1 MSHKILVL
9 GATGNVGSALVKFLV
24 EKGEQVKAA
33 TRHPADYPPTGNVE
47 PVALDFERPDTYAS
61 ALVGVDRVF
70 AITKTADIHADKTL
84 NPLIDQAKAA
94 GVAHIILMTAMGVD
108 QAPEDVPI
116 RRVELH
122 LINSG
127 VDYTILRPNW
137 FMQNFSPGFLL
148 PMIQQGGTFYLAAD
162 DSKTS
167 LIDARDIAAVAAAV
181 LTEEGHAGQEYTLTG
196 GEAFTYSEAAA
207 ILSEAANREIN
218 YVAIDDGAF
227 RDALASAGWGPEQV
241 GFFADLFYIVRQ
253 GWVAPVLPTVT
264 NILGREPI
272 TLQQY
277 ALDYVEAWR

>member
-9 GATGNVGSALVKFLV
+9 GATGNVGSSLVEFLVK
-24 EKGEQVKAA
+24 KGKQVKAA
-33 TRHPADYPPTGNVE
+33 TRHPADYPSTDNVE
-47 PVALDFERPDTYAS
+47 PVSLDFERPETYAP

-70 AITKTADIHADKTL
+70 ALTKTADVQADKTL
-84 NPLIDQAKAA
+84 TPLIDQAKAA
-94 GVAHIILMTAMGVD
+94 GVTQIVLMTALGVD

-116 RRVELH
+116 RRLELH

-127 VDYTILRPNW
+127 IDYTILRPNW
-137 FMQNFSPGFLL
+137 FMQNFNPGFLL

-162 DSKTS
+162 DAKTS
-167 LIDARDIAAVAAAV
+167 FIDTRDIAAVAAVV
-181 LTEEGHAGQEYTLTG
+181 LTEEGHAGKEYALTG

-227 RDALASAGWGPEQV
+227 REALASAGWRPEQV

-253 GWVAPVLPTVT
+253 GWVASVSPAVAE
-264 NILGREPI
+264 ILEREPI
-272 TLQQY
+272 SLQQY
-277 ALDYVEAWR
+277 AFNYAEAWR